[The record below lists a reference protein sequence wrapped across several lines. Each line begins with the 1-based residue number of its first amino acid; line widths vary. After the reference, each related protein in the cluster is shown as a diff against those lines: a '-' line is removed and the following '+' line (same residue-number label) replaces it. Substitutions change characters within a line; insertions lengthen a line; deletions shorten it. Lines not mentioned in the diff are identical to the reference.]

1 MSAIIKEEIKKKF
14 EGKINQLLKQNDRE
28 EILKQLQKINDL
40 FLTECIL
47 EIDNMEII
55 PIETEIYYDNESKN
69 FNDGMI
75 YKDKLQKNRF
85 GKLYFHRYQKNGQI
99 NHRDGGVDIC
109 LSNKEDFYLSILL
122 RSAYINGKLFTGPN
136 KIQEK
141 FYYDILEN
149 RILSL
154 EGETKEEVQAK
165 QKDKNEQN
173 KDINTE
179 NIYHQPRIIGKHYNI
194 AEEQEEEQE
203 QEQKEKKEQTETKKV
218 VIPKPEIKLP
228 DQKLFEFDPDFFKGL
243 KNSPMEE

>member
-154 EGETKEEVQAK
+154 EEEIKEKVQVDK
-165 QKDKNEQN
+165 QT

-179 NIYHQPRIIGKHYNI
+179 NIYHQPRIIGKHYNKK
-194 AEEQEEEQE
+194 EEQEKEEYYLNSLNLGE
-203 QEQKEKKEQTETKKV
+203 EDGGEYSYLKDIEHNFYTKNRKE
-218 VIPKPEIKLP
+218 EIK
-228 DQKLFEFDPDFFKGL
+228 KKFGE
-243 KNSPMEE
+243 KNNGK